1 MYLYFVIKT
10 SCQVLNIKSCWYVY
24 TRLIRSQVF
33 IQNILHKYK
42 VKELKELLVYY

>member
-10 SCQVLNIKSCWYVY
+10 PCQVLNIKSCWYVY
-24 TRLIRSQVF
+24 THLIRFQVF

-42 VKELKELLVYY
+42 VKVSHELLVYY